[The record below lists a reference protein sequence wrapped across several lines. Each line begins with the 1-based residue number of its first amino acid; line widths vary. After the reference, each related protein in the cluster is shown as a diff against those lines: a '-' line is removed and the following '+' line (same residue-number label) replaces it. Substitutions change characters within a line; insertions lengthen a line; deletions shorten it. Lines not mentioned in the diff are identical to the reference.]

1 MENPFAKLVVV
12 RHGQSLWNEK
22 NLFTGWTD
30 VDLSDL
36 GMAQAERIGWTLQV
50 EGYDFDLVYT
60 SYLKRAIRTA
70 WLVLHAMDRMWLP
83 VNKMWQINE
92 RHYGALQ
99 GLSRSET
106 ENKYGKEQVHT
117 WRRSYETRPP
127 AVDINDKRHP
137 SHMTAYRNMD
147 PSLLPATECLKD
159 VVDRLLPCWSTY
171 IAPEIKA
178 NKRVLLVAH
187 GHTLRALMLCLLNMT
202 PEQTM
207 TVEIPNGA
215 PVVFDLNVDLKADR
229 CYFIEAEGRIRA
241 GPNGLI

>member
-1 MENPFAKLVVV
+1 MENTFAKLVVV

-30 VDLSDL
+30 VELSDL
-36 GMAQAERIGWTLQV
+36 GKAQAGKIGRTLQD

-60 SYLKRAIRTA
+60 SYLKRAIQTA
-70 WLVLHAMDRMWLP
+70 WLILHEMDRMWLP
-83 VNKMWQINE
+83 INKMWQLNE

-106 ENKYGKEQVHT
+106 ENRYGKEQVHT

-127 AVDINDKRHP
+127 AVDIDDERHP
-137 SHMTAYRNMD
+137 SQMIAYRNME
-147 PSLLPATECLKD
+147 PSLLPAAECLKD
-159 VVDRLLPCWSTY
+159 LVDRLQPCWNTH

-187 GHTLRALMLCLLNMT
+187 GHTLRALMLCLLEIT

-215 PVVFDLNVDLKADR
+215 PVVFDLNAGFKADR
-229 CYFIEAEGRIRA
+229 CYFIEVGGNVRA
-241 GPNGLI
+241 VPTSSM